1 VPGFDYRLTFRAP
14 QYSSRTT
21 DHGVLAGRTGSDR
34 MRSCVR
40 VERGSSGRRYA
51 VSREYD
57 ASPAAA
63 WALLA
68 NTEHWSTWGASVSA
82 VRPPAEPIREGL
94 TGEVQVFS
102 GPWVPF
108 ELDRVDVNEAEGV
121 RRWTW
126 SVARIPATGHRVEG
140 FERDGTERDGTGI
153 DGGERGCR
161 VVFEVPLL
169 AGGYVPVCQR
179 ALDHLAD
186 ALESE

>member
-1 VPGFDYRLTFRAP
+1 
-14 QYSSRTT
+14 
-21 DHGVLAGRTGSDR
+21 
-34 MRSCVR
+34 MRSRVR
-40 VERGSSGRRYA
+40 VERGESGRRYA

-63 WALLA
+63 WRLLA
-68 NTEHWSTWGASVSA
+68 NTEHWPTWGPSVSA
-82 VRPPAEPIREGL
+82 VRPPAAAVSTGL
-94 TGEVQVFS
+94 TGEVQVLG

-108 ELDRVDVNEAEGV
+108 EIADVTVDDAREV

-140 FERDGTERDGTGI
+140 I
-153 DGGERGCR
+153 DRGGSGDEASGRGCR

-179 ALDHLAD
+179 ALGDLAD
-186 ALESE
+186 ELEMP